1 MSITAYYG
9 KNGYYLE
16 DHKNYLTDAVLHRDV
31 DCIVKSLQLTKKD
44 TCLDLQCA
52 QGRITI
58 ELAKMGHLVD
68 GVDNSEHMLSLAK
81 AAAKKEHLDIT
92 FIKEDVHRL
101 KLSKQYSKV
110 FIFFPEWTEV
120 DLQKVVMNVS
130 RVMKRGG
137 LFLCDQDTLF
147 RVWDYLKKH
156 PKAPFSFDPVT
167 MELREEGE
175 KVGNRYYTFPELQAI
190 FQDAGLKI
198 IKTYGGWSLSDGPY
212 RFDSK
217 RLRVIAKK
225 M

>member
-16 DHKNYLTDAVLHRDV
+16 DHKSYLTDTVLHRDV
-31 DCIVKSLQLTKKD
+31 DFIVKSLQLTKKD

-52 QGRITI
+52 QGRITV
-58 ELAKMGHLVD
+58 ELAKMGYAVD
-68 GVDNSEHMLSLAK
+68 GVDISDYMLSLAK
-81 AAAKKEHLDIT
+81 AAAKKEHVDIK
-92 FIKEDVHRL
+92 FLKGDMHRL
-101 KLSKQYSKV
+101 NPSKQYSKV
-110 FIFFPEWTEV
+110 FLFFPEWDGA
-120 DLQKVVMNVS
+120 DLQKVVSSVS
-130 RVMKRGG
+130 RVMKHGG
-137 LFLCDQDTLF
+137 LFLCDQDALF

-167 MELREEGE
+167 MEFREEGE

-190 FQDAGLKI
+190 FEDAGLKI

-212 RFDSK
+212 QFDSK